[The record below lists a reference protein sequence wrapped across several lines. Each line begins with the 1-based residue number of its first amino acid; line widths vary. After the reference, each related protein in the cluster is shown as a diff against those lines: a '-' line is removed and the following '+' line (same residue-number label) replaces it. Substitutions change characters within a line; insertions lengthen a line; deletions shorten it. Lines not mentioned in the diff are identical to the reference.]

1 MARPETS
8 SEIDEAAALWAARVD
23 RGLSAEEERTLEAW
37 LEADTRRA
45 GAYAKARAVALHT
58 ERARALGSQSFP
70 PAQYYPPPPAE
81 EGDHRAAMGEGV
93 DSAPSRRRTI
103 MTGAIAAALACVVA
117 TGILVNQSQA
127 QIYATR
133 VGQVKVTPLEDGSV
147 VTLNTASEI
156 AVTYTDTS
164 RDIELVNGEA
174 LFDVA
179 KNRARPFTVEA
190 GDTMIRAVG
199 TSFTVR
205 NIPGRPV
212 EVLVREGIV
221 EVTRDG
227 TVKRITANV
236 RATAAAQSVA
246 IAAIAPE
253 KLDRELAWRDGR
265 LAFEGETLREAATQF
280 ARYSDT
286 RIIITDSAIANRTIA
301 GLYVSTDPV
310 GFARAVGT
318 AMDLKV
324 TVTKGEVRLSHQ

>member
-8 SEIDEAAALWAARVD
+8 SEIDEAAALWAAKVD
-23 RGLSAEEERTLEAW
+23 RGLTAEEQRALDAW
-37 LEADTRRA
+37 LAADTRRA

-58 ERARALGSQSFP
+58 ERARALGEQAWERRH
-70 PAQYYPPPPAE
+70 PAGPSGIDEPRAGWNPALP
-81 EGDHRAAMGEGV
+81 GRRA
-93 DSAPSRRRTI
+93 I
-103 MTGAIAAALACVVA
+103 MSGAVAAALVCVVA
-117 TGILVNQSQA
+117 TGIFVNQSQA
-127 QIYATR
+127 QVYATR

-156 AVTYTDTS
+156 AVTYSDAT
-164 RDIELVNGEA
+164 RDIKLVNGEA
-174 LFDVA
+174 LFEVA
-179 KNRARPFTVEA
+179 KNRARPFIVEA

-212 EVLVREGIV
+212 EVLVREGV
-221 EVTRDG
+221 VDVTRDG
-227 TVKRITANV
+227 TVKRIAANV
-236 RATAAAQSVA
+236 RAVAAAQSVA
-246 IAAIAPE
+246 VAAIAPE

-265 LAFEGETLREAATQF
+265 LAFEGETLREAAREF

-286 RIIITDSAIANRTIA
+286 RIVIADPAIADRTIA

-318 AMDLKV
+318 ALDLKV
-324 TVTKGEVRLSHQ
+324 TVTRGEVRLSQQ

>member
-23 RGLSAEEERTLEAW
+23 RGLSAEEERALEAW
-37 LEADTRRA
+37 LAADVRRA

-58 ERARALGSQSFP
+58 ERARALGAQSFP
-70 PAQYYPPPPAE
+70 PPHAG
-81 EGDHRAAMGEGV
+81 EGDHRAAMGEGA
-93 DSAPSRRRTI
+93 DNAPSRRRAI

-190 GDTMIRAVG
+190 GDTTIRAVG

-205 NIPGRPV
+205 NIPGQPV
-212 EVLVREGIV
+212 EVVVREGIV

-236 RATAAAQSVA
+236 RAVAADKAVA

-286 RIIITDSAIANRTIA
+286 RIIITDPAIANRTIA